1 MLPLIAMHVDYN
13 IAFYIIGGLMILLGG
28 NTSVLS
34 ASVLG
39 LASILPP
46 RYIGSV
52 VTGFCISGII
62 TGVMKIILLSTVPVG
77 SVE

>member
-1 MLPLIAMHVDYN
+1 
-13 IAFYIIGGLMILLGG
+13 MILLGG

-39 LASILPP
+39 LASIMPP
-46 RYIGSV
+46 KYIGSV

-62 TGVMKIILLSTVPVG
+62 TGVMKMSLLSAFPAG
-77 SVE
+77 SVP